1 VAVLPNGTSA
11 GTSNVKS
18 LTIAGGA
25 TPTATLDLA
34 DNAMVVDYTG
44 PSPLATI
51 KAQVR
56 HAYDGGTWAEHG
68 ITSSQA
74 DASQFGVGYAEAS
87 ALGGVPTIFGTVDAD
102 AVLLRRTRY
111 GDANLDGQVNLQDF
125 NRLASGFGAGDD
137 WSEGD
142 FNYDGLVNLQ
152 DFNRLAANFG
162 QSPRTF
168 SQGDFNYDTVV
179 NLSDFNLLAGRFGQV
194 LSIASPGED
203 STTGTTHRDD
213 DDDRQL
219 DGLS

>member
-1 VAVLPNGTSA
+1 VAVLSNGTTA

-18 LTIAGGA
+18 LAIAGGA

-51 KAQVR
+51 KAQVG

-102 AVLLRRTRY
+102 AVLLRLTRY

-162 QSPRTF
+162 LGAAGPGVTPQDWAMLGAAVPEPGGLGMLLLGGFFAARRRRTRRHC
-168 SQGDFNYDTVV
+168 SAV
-179 NLSDFNLLAGRFGQV
+179 R
-194 LSIASPGED
+194 
-203 STTGTTHRDD
+203 
-213 DDDRQL
+213 
-219 DGLS
+219 